1 MKHGRKTY
9 NGEVRRR
16 GASKDRQTLTWRL
29 SLNRMILHSR
39 VGADGVLH
47 LTVPM
52 GKDDADRE
60 VQVTIQPA
68 EPKHGMASEQEEWW
82 QFVSETA
89 GAWQGDLERPE
100 QGAYEQRAE
109 LP

>member
-1 MKHGRKTY
+1 M
-9 NGEVRRR
+9 
-16 GASKDRQTLTWRL
+16 
-29 SLNRMILHSR
+29 NRMVVQSR

-47 LTVPM
+47 LTVPI

-60 VQVTIQPA
+60 VVVTIQA
-68 EPKHGMASEQEEWW
+68 AAPKHGTASEQDDWR
-82 QFVSETA
+82 QFVAKTA

-100 QGAYEQRAE
+100 QGAYEQRDE

>member
-1 MKHGRKTY
+1 M
-9 NGEVRRR
+9 
-16 GASKDRQTLTWRL
+16 
-29 SLNRMILHSR
+29 NRMVVQSR

-47 LTVPM
+47 LTVPI

-60 VQVTIQPA
+60 VEVIIQAA
-68 EPKHGMASEQEEWW
+68 EPKHGNSSEQEDWR
-82 QFVSETA
+82 QFVAETA

-100 QGAYEQRAE
+100 QGAYEHRDE